1 MTSRRTFSPLEQ
13 EALDTYDRFV
23 ALRDEIDAGKQPWS
37 RLADFF
43 TDDAAYIDPA
53 WGRIEGRENIRDF
66 FERSMAGLTGHGWS
80 TPENWTLVDG
90 HRLVSQWDQIL
101 GENEDGRPW
110 LVPGLSI
117 LYYVGDGLFCY
128 SHDMLN
134 MTHVGE
140 TLKAMRWKPPS
151 SFNMPPRP
159 PNRDVSLPAAWAH
172 LAKRR

>member
-1 MTSRRTFSPLEQ
+1 MSRSDYTAKER
-13 EALDTYDRFV
+13 EALETYARFV
-23 ALRDEIDAGKQPWS
+23 ALRDEIDAGRETWS
-37 RLADFF
+37 RLAEFF
-43 TDDAAYIDPA
+43 TEDAAYIDPA
-53 WGRIEGRENIRDF
+53 WGRIEGRESIRNF
-66 FERSMAGLTGHGWS
+66 FERSMAGLTGYGWS
-80 TPENWTLVDG
+80 TPENWTMVDG

-101 GENEDGRPW
+101 GEKPDGGRW

-117 LYYVGDGLFCY
+117 LYYVGDGRFCY

-140 TLKAMRWKPPS
+140 TLKAMRWKPPP
-151 SFNMPPRP
+151 SFNMPPRQ